1 MISGDQILFNSF
13 DFVVSLTRH
22 HHIILYFFDPL
33 YLNVNEILSNF
44 DMKDDLCRIILIL
57 GSLQVKT
64 SGLMLK

>member
-33 YLNVNEILSNF
+33 YLNVNEI
-44 DMKDDLCRIILIL
+44 
-57 GSLQVKT
+57 
-64 SGLMLK
+64 